1 MLFDGQGLCL
11 STNKPGLRMMQTSEE
26 MVVGKPFRDIWP
38 EDIRPNIDEHVS
50 NVLSGQTCSFQAYR
64 MDGDELGWWDVS
76 LGPIQGKDGTVEKFI
91 AISTSITERK
101 RAEEELKLT
110 QFTVDNA
117 AESIFWVQS
126 DARFVYVN
134 EAACNS
140 LGYSREE
147 LLSMTVYDIDPDFP
161 KESWPD
167 HWREIKEQ
175 GSFSLE
181 TNHRTK
187 NGMVFPV
194 EVSVNYLKYGERE
207 YNCAFVRDITERKLA
222 EKETVRAAQLASVG
236 EMAAGVA
243 LEINNPLNGII
254 NYAEILASRV
264 QEEKQKEVADRIIS
278 EGDRISRIVS
288 SLLSFSRM
296 DDETALPV
304 KVEDLI
310 SEVMNLVS
318 SQLAKNDIEVD
329 VKLSPDLPYIRVN
342 PQQIEQVFLCL
353 IANARDAIIDKQYWD
368 VDKKSINIEG
378 EIVNIDGKDCVRISF
393 TDNGIG
399 MPGNIIAK
407 ATAPFFTTKGRRGTG
422 LGLSVSQSIINDHG
436 GKLEI
441 ESEEDKFTRVTIY
454 LPAGRGSGSE

>member
-1 MLFDGQGLCL
+1 
-11 STNKPGLRMMQTSEE
+11 
-26 MVVGKPFRDIWP
+26 
-38 EDIRPNIDEHVS
+38 
-50 NVLSGQTCSFQAYR
+50 
-64 MDGDELGWWDVS
+64 
-76 LGPIQGKDGTVEKFI
+76 
-91 AISTSITERK
+91 
-101 RAEEELKLT
+101 
-110 QFTVDNA
+110 
-117 AESIFWVQS
+117 
-126 DARFVYVN
+126 
-134 EAACNS
+134 
-140 LGYSREE
+140 
-147 LLSMTVYDIDPDFP
+147 MTVHDIDPDFS
-161 KESWPD
+161 KEAWPD
-167 HWREIKEQ
+167 HWRDIKER

-194 EVSVNYLKYGERE
+194 EVTVNYLKYGEKE

-288 SLLSFSRM
+288 SLLSFTRM

-304 KVEDLI
+304 KVGDLI

-318 SQLAKNDIEVD
+318 SQLAKNDIEVNFR
-329 VKLSPDLPYIRVN
+329 LSPDLPYIRVN
-342 PQQIEQVFLCL
+342 PQQIEQVFLGV
-353 IANARDAIIDKQYWD
+353 IANARDAINGKQYWD
-368 VDKKSINIEG
+368 MEKKSINIEG
-378 EIVNIDGKDCVRISF
+378 ETVKIDGRDYVRISF
-393 TDNGIG
+393 TDNGTG
-399 MPGNIIAK
+399 MPGNIMAK
-407 ATAPFFTTKGRRGTG
+407 ATVPFFTTKGRGGTG